1 MINYSRLH
9 NLDIAD
15 LLKHEIV
22 STSFYLTKD
31 GELRKSPK
39 SELARELKNLLEK
52 PCPVEIPDSD
62 LKSVVVIDFMAY
74 ARKISTKKMMLATY
88 EDFFKALW
96 RTFSSLSKGCSRI
109 VFDVYLRHSIKQG
122 ERNRRSKLD
131 PIETNIT
138 SVKQQLPVEM
148 DRFWSSSENKM
159 KFQQSFIKWACCNC
173 VSEVPIYLSGAGEE
187 NVTACIKVCLNNP
200 SDDVDSQRNTHE
212 EADDCMMFHVHQSV
226 TTESFESVITASG
239 DTDVFVCL
247 IYHFNRWIYHGL
259 KEM

>member
-1 MINYSRLH
+1 
-9 NLDIAD
+9 
-15 LLKHEIV
+15 
-22 STSFYLTKD
+22 
-31 GELRKSPK
+31 
-39 SELARELKNLLEK
+39 
-52 PCPVEIPDSD
+52 
-62 LKSVVVIDFMAY
+62 MAY

-109 VFDVYLRHSIKQG
+109 DIVFDVYLRHSIKQD

-173 VSEVPIYLSGAGEE
+173 VSEVPIYLGGAGEE
-187 NVTACIKVCLNNP
+187 NVTACIKVCLNDP
-200 SDDVDSQRNTHE
+200 SDVDSLRNTRE
-212 EADDCMMFHVHQSV
+212 EADDRMFHVHQLSLPKTLKV
-226 TTESFESVITASG
+226 SSLLLVIQMCL
-239 DTDVFVCL
+239 FVRST
-247 IYHFNRWIYHGL
+247 ISIDGFIVV
-259 KEM
+259 

>member
-31 GELRKSPK
+31 GELRKSLK

-96 RTFSSLSKGCSRI
+96 RTFSSLSKGCSGIDI
-109 VFDVYLRHSIKQG
+109 VSNVYLRHSIKQG
-122 ERNRRSKLD
+122 ERNRRSKPD
-131 PIETNIT
+131 PTETNIT

-148 DRFWSSSENKM
+148 DRFWSSSKTKM
-159 KFQQSFIKWACCNC
+159 KFQQSF
-173 VSEVPIYLSGAGEE
+173 V
-187 NVTACIKVCLNNP
+187 
-200 SDDVDSQRNTHE
+200 
-212 EADDCMMFHVHQSV
+212 
-226 TTESFESVITASG
+226 
-239 DTDVFVCL
+239 
-247 IYHFNRWIYHGL
+247 
-259 KEM
+259 

>member
-31 GELRKSPK
+31 GELRKSLK

-96 RTFSSLSKGCSRI
+96 RTFSSLSKGCSQI
-109 VFDVYLRHSIKQG
+109 DIDSDVYLRHSIKQG
-122 ERNRRSKLD
+122 ERNQKSKLD
-131 PIETNIT
+131 LIETNIT
-138 SVKQQLPVEM
+138 SVKQQLPIEM
-148 DRFWSSSENKM
+148 DRFWSSSK
-159 KFQQSFIKWACCNC
+159 KK
-173 VSEVPIYLSGAGEE
+173 
-187 NVTACIKVCLNNP
+187 
-200 SDDVDSQRNTHE
+200 
-212 EADDCMMFHVHQSV
+212 
-226 TTESFESVITASG
+226 
-239 DTDVFVCL
+239 
-247 IYHFNRWIYHGL
+247 
-259 KEM
+259 

>member
-1 MINYSRLH
+1 MGKNWKPPDVNKETIHFLQMIDYSRLC
-9 NLDIAD
+9 NLDIVD
-15 LLKHEIV
+15 LLKHEIIL
-22 STSFYLTKD
+22 TSFYLTKD

-109 VFDVYLRHSIKQG
+109 DIVFDIYPIHSIKQG
-122 ERNRRSKLD
+122 KRNQRSKLD
-131 PIETNIT
+131 LIETNIT

-148 DRFWSSSENKM
+148 DRF
-159 KFQQSFIKWACCNC
+159 
-173 VSEVPIYLSGAGEE
+173 
-187 NVTACIKVCLNNP
+187 
-200 SDDVDSQRNTHE
+200 
-212 EADDCMMFHVHQSV
+212 
-226 TTESFESVITASG
+226 
-239 DTDVFVCL
+239 
-247 IYHFNRWIYHGL
+247 L
-259 KEM
+259 K